1 MKTTRNRRW
10 NLVFGSL
17 AIIMLLTLTNS
28 CIVDYISR
36 YSQYIANKSGIDVTF
51 TSNRKTV
58 TIPNDSTV
66 YIGASFDYL
75 DLGAI
80 FGDTLR
86 VVFADSLEYT
96 FFKYDYDTNIN
107 SRNPYKFYRW
117 SNVQVGGGPNFIYDR
132 TFTVDKSFRE

>member
-1 MKTTRNRRW
+1 MIGKSPNSTTPELFRPMLTDFIDRGNE
-10 NLVFGSL
+10 L
-17 AIIMLLTLTNS
+17 AFLADNIDW
-28 CIVDYISR
+28 DYFER
-36 YSQYIANKSGIDVTF
+36 EFAPLYSKD
-51 TSNRKTV
+51 
-58 TIPNDSTV
+58 DSTV

-132 TFTVDKSFRE
+132 TFTVDESFRE

>member
-28 CIVDYISR
+28 CTVDYISR
-36 YSQYIANKSGIDVTF
+36 YNQYIANKSGIDVTF

-58 TIPNDSTV
+58 TIPDDSTV

-86 VVFADSLEYT
+86 VVFADSY
-96 FFKYDYDTNIN
+96 FFQI
-107 SRNPYKFYRW
+107 R
-117 SNVQVGGGPNFIYDR
+117 
-132 TFTVDKSFRE
+132 

>member
-1 MKTTRNRRW
+1 M
-10 NLVFGSL
+10 LFALYQIQFDG
-17 AIIMLLTLTNS
+17 IIFFIIQGAEQIFS
-28 CIVDYISR
+28 PY
-36 YSQYIANKSGIDVTF
+36 
-51 TSNRKTV
+51 SNRKTV
-58 TIPNDSTV
+58 TIPDDSTV

-132 TFTVDKSFRE
+132 TFTVDESFRE